1 MIQII
6 WIICLTLIALRCIS
20 SIDKYKDAEILRL
33 KKELKK
39 MEGNNYE
46 QRNNYN
52 QSKQFYNG
60 NRK

>member
-1 MIQII
+1 MFQII
-6 WIICLTLIALRCIS
+6 WVICLTLIALRCIS

>member
-1 MIQII
+1 MFQII
-6 WIICLTLIALRCIS
+6 WIICLSLIALRCIS

>member
-1 MIQII
+1 MFQII
-6 WIICLTLIALRCIS
+6 WIICITLIALRCIS

>member
-1 MIQII
+1 MFEII
-6 WIICLTLIALRCIS
+6 WIICLTLIALSCIYS
-20 SIDKYKDAEILRL
+20 MDKYKEAEILRL
-33 KKELKK
+33 KKELKR
-39 MEGNNYE
+39 MEGNNNE

>member
-1 MIQII
+1 MFQII

-33 KKELKK
+33 KKELKR
-39 MEGNNYE
+39 MGGYNNE
-46 QRNNYN
+46 QRNYN
-52 QSKQFYNG
+52 NKSSQFYNG

>member
-1 MIQII
+1 MFQII

-39 MEGNNYE
+39 
-46 QRNNYN
+46 R
-52 QSKQFYNG
+52 
-60 NRK
+60 

>member
-1 MIQII
+1 MFQII

-39 MEGNNYE
+39 IRKAIKIGL
-46 QRNNYN
+46 
-52 QSKQFYNG
+52 SKH
-60 NRK
+60 

>member
-1 MIQII
+1 MFQII

-33 KKELKK
+33 KKELKR
-39 MEGNNYE
+39 MGGYNNE
-46 QRNNYN
+46 QRNYN
-52 QSKQFYNG
+52 NKSKQFYNG